1 MVALPAA
8 STVTCKGEGGVT
20 VRGLSVPILIGLAM
34 VALILAFLS
43 TLLFVDQ
50 QSTLTDV
57 PAGDQYVYGRR

>member
-1 MVALPAA
+1 MH
-8 STVTCKGEGGVT
+8 KGEGGVT

-43 TLLFVDQ
+43 ALFFVDQ
-50 QSTLTDV
+50 QTTINDV